1 MKKREASPKA
11 IVPRLTGAQRSF
23 NVKLISPIS
32 AAGAYRVFV
41 EQSDLLFIQTEGG
54 TKSILAALAP
64 LLGPLGN
71 VIPLGLWLFTRK
83 KTRDWVQK
91 LDQEKPEELLR
102 ESEKNFRLHLS
113 EIRDAAIEPPATFA
127 TGGKAGRL
135 ILTVRHG
142 EVFRFEFENGGE
154 MSSAMHLL
162 APLIHSTLRINV
174 EWNGEK
180 LRFEK
185 KKNDLTRQS
194 QPARLSL

>member
-1 MKKREASPKA
+1 MKNRKASPKA
-11 IVPRLTGAQRSF
+11 IAPRLAGAQKAF
-23 NVKLISPIS
+23 NVRLISPIS

-41 EQSDLLFIQTEGG
+41 EQSDLLFIQTGGG

-71 VIPLGLWLFTRK
+71 VIPLALWLFTRK

-127 TGGKAGRL
+127 TSGKAGRL

-142 EVFRFEFENGGE
+142 EVFRFEFETGGE
-154 MSSAMHLL
+154 MSSAMRLL

-185 KKNDLTRQS
+185 KRNDLTRQS